1 MTREERLFYA
11 IGGVEDRLLED
22 CEELFSRPVTVR
34 RKKWPLLPAA
44 CLCAALAAG
53 LLLRFYQPFLLEND
67 LEGIAQDEAAG
78 SACSSSSTGRLILRL
93 GGTSTARYCWVPT
106 RSQPFS
112 TAP

>member
-53 LLLRFYQPFLLEND
+53 PFCWRMIWRELLRMKRQAVLAAVPVL
-67 LEGIAQDEAAG
+67 EAA
-78 SACSSSSTGRLILRL
+78 LIMR
-93 GGTSTARYCWVPT
+93 GAV
-106 RSQPFS
+106 Q
-112 TAP
+112 

>member
-53 LLLRFYQPFLLEND
+53 LLLRFYQPFWMEND

-78 SACSSSSTGRLILRL
+78 SACSSSSI
-93 GGTSTARYCWVPT
+93 GGSSYNEGD
-106 RSQPFS
+106 
-112 TAP
+112 